1 MMGLHQKQTEL
12 WVEPINLG
20 RRVPEDHILRKL
32 NKMLDLGFVRDEVA
46 KFYGRNGN
54 VSVDPVV
61 IMKMML
67 LLFLDDVK
75 SEREL
80 VRIIPLRIDYL
91 WYLGYGLEDEVPDHS
106 VLSKA
111 RARWGE
117 EVFKGLF
124 QKTVTKCLEA
134 GLIDG
139 SKLHVDSSLVRAN
152 ASKNSIVEKV
162 CAEALGKLEEQPGM
176 QADRE
181 HHDDEDK
188 RPPNQRKQST
198 TDPDATMVRQG
209 GGKSE
214 PSYKN
219 HRVVDDKEGVIT
231 ALKTTTGM
239 VNEAHEL
246 IALAQ
251 QHEANTGRS
260 AEVVVADCKY
270 GIAGN
275 FAELAAQKIR
285 SHMGDFRARQNNPRQ
300 QGIFEYSHFKYDKA
314 TDTYICPA
322 RERLYRRH
330 MDIRGQYEYITRTGV
345 CARCT
350 LREQCTRSR
359 NGRTLKRHPNQS
371 LLDRARRQSHSRAAI
386 LDRKRRQHFQERN
399 FADAANHHGFKR
411 ARWRGLIRQSIQDL
425 LIAGLQNLRLLA
437 RKANISGKKS
447 FMRQIAALITENL
460 LAPLIGVV
468 TPRTGCLTRSQIN
481 HQNPAEIPAF
491 WATGRQHCTFRP
503 PAFVG

>member
-12 WVEPINLG
+12 WVEPVNLG
-20 RRVPEDHILRKL
+20 RRIPEDHFLRKL
-32 NKMLDLGFVRDEVA
+32 NKMLDLGFVREEVA

-75 SEREL
+75 GEREL
-80 VRIIPLRIDYL
+80 MRIIPLRIDYL

-117 EVFKGLF
+117 EVFKRLF
-124 QKTVTKCLEA
+124 QMTVTKCLEA

-139 SKLHVDSSLVRAN
+139 SKLHMDSSLVRAN
-152 ASKNSIVEKV
+152 ASKRSIVEKA
-162 CAEALGKLEEQPGM
+162 CAEALDRLEEEPAQQVEAAEQG
-176 QADRE
+176 DG
-181 HHDDEDK
+181 DDDK

-198 TDPDATMVRQG
+198 TDPDASMVRQG
-209 GGKSE
+209 SGKSE

-231 ALKTTTGM
+231 AVKTTTGM

-246 IALAQ
+246 IGLAQ
-251 QHEANTGRS
+251 QHEENTGCN
-260 AEVVVADCKY
+260 AQIVVADCKY
-270 GIAGN
+270 GIAEN
-275 FAELAAQKIR
+275 FVELAAQKIR
-285 SHMGDFRARQNNPRQ
+285 SHMGDFRAKQNNPRQ
-300 QGIFEYSHFKYDKA
+300 KGIFEPSRFQYDKA
-314 TDTYICPA
+314 SDTYLCPA
-322 RERLYRRH
+322 GQRLYRRH
-330 MDIRGQYEYITRTGV
+330 MDIRGNYEYITRAGV
-345 CARCT
+345 CGRCP

-359 NGRTLKRHPNQS
+359 TGRTLKRHRDQP
-371 LLDRARRQSHSRAAI
+371 LLDRARRQSHSRAAV

-411 ARWRGLIRQSIQDL
+411 ARWRGLWRQAIQDHV
-425 LIAGLQNLRLLA
+425 IAALQNLRLLA
-437 RKANISGKKS
+437 RKVNLSGKKS
-447 FMRQIAALITENL
+447 LFDFIASLI
-460 LAPLIGVV
+460 
-468 TPRTGCLTRSQIN
+468 
-481 HQNPAEIPAF
+481 AEILLTLSPAGSVPIL
-491 WATGRQHCTFRP
+491 T
-503 PAFVG
+503 V

>member
-12 WVEPINLG
+12 WVEPVNLG
-20 RRVPEDHILRKL
+20 RRIPEDHFLRKL
-32 NKMLDLGFVRDEVA
+32 NKTLDLGFVREEVA
-46 KFYGRNGN
+46 GFYGRNGN

-67 LLFLDDVK
+67 LLFLDNVK

-80 VRIIPLRIDYL
+80 VKIIPLRIDYL

-117 EVFKGLF
+117 EVFKRLF
-124 QKTVTKCLEA
+124 QVTVTKCLEA
-134 GLIDG
+134 GLING
-139 SKLHVDSSLVRAN
+139 SKLHMDSSLVRAN
-152 ASKNSIVEKV
+152 ASKNSIVEKA
-162 CAEALGKLEEQPGM
+162 CAEVLGKLDEAPAA
-176 QADRE
+176 QAGA
-181 HHDDEDK
+181 HQGDDDDDK

-198 TDPDATMVRQG
+198 TDPDASMVRQG

-219 HRVVDDKEGVIT
+219 HRVVDDKEGVVT
-231 ALKTTTGM
+231 AVETTTGM

-246 IALAQ
+246 MTLAR
-251 QHEANTGRS
+251 QHEENTGCN
-260 AEVVVADCKY
+260 AQVVVADCKY
-270 GIAGN
+270 GIAEN
-275 FAELAAQKIR
+275 FVELASQKIR

-300 QGIFEYSHFKYDKA
+300 HGIFDYSRFKYDKV

-330 MDIRGQYEYITRTGV
+330 MDIRGNYEYITRAGV
-345 CARCT
+345 CSQCR

-359 NGRTLKRHPNQS
+359 TGRTLKRHVDQP
-371 LLDRARRQSHSRAAI
+371 LLDRARRQSHSKAAV

-411 ARWRGLIRQSIQDL
+411 ARWRGLVKQSIQDL

-437 RKANISGKKS
+437 RKANILGEKS
-447 FMRQIAALITENL
+447 FKRRIATLI
-460 LAPLIGVV
+460 
-468 TPRTGCLTRSQIN
+468 
-481 HQNPAEIPAF
+481 AEILHAWLAARLVPAMT
-491 WATGRQHCTFRP
+491 A
-503 PAFVG
+503 